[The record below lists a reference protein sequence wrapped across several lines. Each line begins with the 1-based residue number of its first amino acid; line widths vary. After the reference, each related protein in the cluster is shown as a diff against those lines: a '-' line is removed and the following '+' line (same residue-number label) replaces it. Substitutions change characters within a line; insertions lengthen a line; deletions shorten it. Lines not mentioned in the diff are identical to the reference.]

1 MRRGFTLIELFAV
14 IVILG
19 IILAIAVPSVVG
31 IIEKS
36 RNDAWER
43 QKGIIEN
50 TLDSYLLQNQSDIP
64 WQDNKVIYSLEDLT
78 DMGIVDK
85 KITVPRNY
93 QTDEVTIEIIKD
105 DKGKF
110 IYDISLPDELR
121 GYLDT
126 TYKNGAHFFVG
137 ANPNNWIEFGQVS
150 SSNATPILWRIV
162 KYDNE
167 GIKII
172 YEGTKNGSN
181 PPSEDGKIFKI
192 PWADWTIPDPNK
204 WDKSSDLKGLLYDW
218 YENFYA
224 VNKEKLVK
232 PVKWCIG
239 AVEKNRYSKVR

>member
-1 MRRGFTLIELFAV
+1 MRRGFTLIELLAV

-43 QKGIIEN
+43 QKGII
-50 TLDSYLLQNQSDIP
+50 TKSLDNYMLLNHGKLN
-64 WQDNKVIYSLEDLT
+64 WTDNVIRYNIEDMVE
-78 DMGIVDK
+78 MGIVDK
-85 KITVPRNY
+85 DVTIPRNY
-93 QTDEVTIEIIKD
+93 AMDEVTIEIIKD

-121 GYLDT
+121 RYLDT
-126 TYKNGAHFFVG
+126 TYKNRAHFFVG

-150 SSNATPILWRIV
+150 SGNSTPILWRIV

-192 PWADWTIPDPNK
+192 PWADWKIPDPNK

-239 AVEKNRYSKVR
+239 AVEKQI

>member
-1 MRRGFTLIELFAV
+1 MKYNNKNKAFTLIELLAV

-93 QTDEVTIEIIKD
+93 QTDEVTIKLL
-105 DKGKF
+105 K
-110 IYDISLPDELR
+110 
-121 GYLDT
+121 T
-126 TYKNGAHFFVG
+126 TKVNL
-137 ANPNNWIEFGQVS
+137 S
-150 SSNATPILWRIV
+150 T
-162 KYDNE
+162 
-167 GIKII
+167 
-172 YEGTKNGSN
+172 
-181 PPSEDGKIFKI
+181 IF
-192 PWADWTIPDPNK
+192 PYQM
-204 WDKSSDLKGLLYDW
+204 S
-218 YENFYA
+218 
-224 VNKEKLVK
+224 
-232 PVKWCIG
+232 
-239 AVEKNRYSKVR
+239 